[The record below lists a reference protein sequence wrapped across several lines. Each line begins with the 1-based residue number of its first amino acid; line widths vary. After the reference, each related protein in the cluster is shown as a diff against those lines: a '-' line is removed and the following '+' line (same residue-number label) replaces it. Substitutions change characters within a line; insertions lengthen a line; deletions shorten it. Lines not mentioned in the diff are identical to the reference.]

1 MILCDIG
8 NSFYHFYEN
17 GRIWKHP
24 SDETPKLE
32 LNGRRLYYISVKESA
47 TKRLLDHY
55 PEAIDLEKYLQLDSD
70 YQGLGID
77 RAVACKAITDGVIV
91 DAGSAITVDIMQNGM
106 HLGGYILPGL
116 QRYKHLYAEISP
128 RLDKAIHFDVA
139 THILPQNTADAI
151 SYGIISSIVCLMER
165 SVKNKPIYFTGGD
178 GPYFARHFDR
188 AMVDNSLVFKGMTK
202 IIKESGC

>member
-32 LNGRRLYYISVKESA
+32 PKGKKLYYISVKESA
-47 TKRLLDHY
+47 AKRLVDHY
-55 PEAIDLEKYLQLDSD
+55 PDAINLEKFIDLDTNYH
-70 YQGLGID
+70 GLGID

-116 QRYKHLYAEISP
+116 QKYKHIYAEISP
-128 RLDKAIHFDVA
+128 KLDKAIHFDVS
-139 THILPQNTADAI
+139 TTILPQNTADAI
-151 SYGIISSIVCLMER
+151 SYGIISSIVCLLER
-165 SVKNKPIYFTGGD
+165 SVKNKKIFFTGGD
-178 GPYFARHFDR
+178 GPFFARYFKNSI
-188 AMVDNSLVFKGMTK
+188 VDNSLIFKGMTK